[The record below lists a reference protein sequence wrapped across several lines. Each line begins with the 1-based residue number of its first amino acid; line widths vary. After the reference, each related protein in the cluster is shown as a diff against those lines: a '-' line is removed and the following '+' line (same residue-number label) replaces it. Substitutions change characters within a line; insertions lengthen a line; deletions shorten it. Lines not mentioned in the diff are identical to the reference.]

1 MNLFEIRR
9 NSYKQLSVMIHKI
22 IMRLRSEV
30 FFEPLHGTLNSVKQ
44 NADQEEHRLCRQL
57 KTCPVCT
64 AELGRVLLESEHAAA
79 LSEAQP
85 LVAGHT
91 VIVPRKHVGTMY
103 ELTPLEHQ
111 AIWELVGQVRERLL
125 TSLKPSGFSIGF
137 SDTMEGGDIVDHACI
152 HVVPRRR
159 GDNLELPSGIGW
171 VTDDHVVAWKQ

>member
-1 MNLFEIRR
+1 M
-9 NSYKQLSVMIHKI
+9 
-22 IMRLRSEV
+22 
-30 FFEPLHGTLNSVKQ
+30 PT
-44 NADQEEHRLCRQL
+44 EEETSSLPQF
-57 KTCPVCT
+57 KACPVCT
-64 AELGRVLLESEHAAA
+64 VEPGRVWLESEHAAA

-103 ELTPLEHQ
+103 ELTPLEQQ
-111 AIWELVGQVRERLL
+111 AIWELVGQVRERLM

-159 GDNLELPSGIGW
+159 GDNLELPDGFGW